1 MSSSAF
7 AHAGGQLAF
16 GPGGRL
22 LVGLGDGL
30 DKAAA
35 QDPES
40 VLGKVVRLDVDDLSP
55 EPKLV
60 AMGLRN
66 PWRFSFDRLT
76 GDLFIGDV
84 GEKDW
89 EEINVIRRGHRGVPN
104 FGWGAAAPDRAEPPF
119 FRYAHPA
126 ADCAAVMGGY
136 VYRGGEIPAARG
148 RYFFGDT
155 CSGRVWSIRASSSAP
170 QPRQEPFTVAQLSSF
185 GEDAA
190 GELYLV
196 SRGDGGV
203 LKLTRR

>member
-1 MSSSAF
+1 
-7 AHAGGQLAF
+7 
-16 GPGGRL
+16 
-22 LVGLGDGL
+22 
-30 DKAAA
+30 
-35 QDPES
+35 
-40 VLGKVVRLDVDDLSP
+40 
-55 EPKLV
+55 
-60 AMGLRN
+60 MGLRN

-89 EEINVIRRGHRGVPN
+89 EEIDVIRRGHRGVPN
-104 FGWGAAAPDRAEPPF
+104 FGWGAATPDQAEPPF

-126 ADCAAVMGGY
+126 RDCAAVMGGY

-155 CSGRVWSIRASSSAP
+155 CSGRVWSMRASSPAP
-170 QPRQEPFTVAQLSSF
+170 TPRQEPFTVAQLSSF

-203 LKLTRR
+203 LKLMRR